1 MSEEFTKFITV
12 YNETKKIVVLSEFED
27 LYDRIKNVYKNESG
41 FPKRFKVM
49 YEDKDME
56 EYVDLDSPIQLM
68 DRKSNKLYIKSE
80 DEGSKE
86 NSNEKASPRYDKFQ
100 NYIINLIFWSM
111 SCTFFFTGRNFAVQS
126 YDKIFT
132 FWRHKPLW

>member
-56 EYVDLDSPIQLM
+56 EYVDL
-68 DRKSNKLYIKSE
+68 
-80 DEGSKE
+80 
-86 NSNEKASPRYDKFQ
+86 
-100 NYIINLIFWSM
+100 
-111 SCTFFFTGRNFAVQS
+111 
-126 YDKIFT
+126 
-132 FWRHKPLW
+132 H

>member
-68 DRKSNKLYIKSE
+68 DRKSNK
-80 DEGSKE
+80 
-86 NSNEKASPRYDKFQ
+86 
-100 NYIINLIFWSM
+100 
-111 SCTFFFTGRNFAVQS
+111 
-126 YDKIFT
+126 
-132 FWRHKPLW
+132 

>member
-1 MSEEFTKFITV
+1 M
-12 YNETKKIVVLSEFED
+12 NLKICM
-27 LYDRIKNVYKNESG
+27 YDRIKNVYKNESG

-100 NYIINLIFWSM
+100 NYIINLIFFIYVM
-111 SCTFFFTGRNFAVQS
+111 YFFFYRQKLCSSVLRQNFHILEA
-126 YDKIFT
+126 
-132 FWRHKPLW
+132 

>member
-1 MSEEFTKFITV
+1 MSEEFARFITV
-12 YNETKKIVVLSEFED
+12 YNETRKIVVLSEFKD
-27 LYDRIKNVYKNESG
+27 LHGRVKINQVFQKD
-41 FPKRFKVM
+41 M
-49 YEDKDME
+49 DME

-100 NYIINLIFWSM
+100 NYIINLIFQSM
-111 SCTFFFTGRNFAVQS
+111 SCTFAGRNFAVQS

-132 FWRHKPLW
+132 FLRHKPLW